1 MTDARPQT
9 AAPADTGDGAG
20 RFHRTLGVLPATAVN
35 MTQMCGIGPFI
46 TIPLIV
52 AAMGGPQAV
61 LGWIAGA
68 ILALADGQVWAELG
82 ASMPGSGGTYLYLRK
97 AFRHRTGNLMPFL
110 FIWTAMLFIPLIMS
124 TGVIGLVSYL
134 GFFYPHL
141 SAWQGHLIGL
151 GVTALVVVALY
162 RRIERVKVLTT
173 VLWVVMVLAV
183 GLTIAASYSGFHP
196 SLAFTYP
203 HGAFSGGGAFFAGL
217 GAGLLIAIYDYLGY
231 NTTAYMGD
239 ELKDPGRTLPRS
251 IIFSILGI
259 MVFYL
264 ALSIGVVGTVPWPT
278 VARSTSVASLVVTRN
293 WGHGAADVVTVLI
306 LITAFASV
314 LTGLLG
320 GSRVPYQ
327 AARDGV
333 FFRAFG
339 RLHPRGD
346 FPHVALIALGVIT
359 AVGSFFTLTTIIAM
373 LTAVIVIVQAVAQ
386 VVALT
391 VLRRREPG
399 LRRPYRQWLYPLP
412 SLAALAGW
420 IYVYSSAGRVP
431 IELSVAVGGRRGGGL
446 PGLGPGDPGLAVR
459 AERVPGGRDGCAAV
473 TFPGRSRRSVHA
485 GGGTQP
491 GRGRFRGFHDV
502 RLLRMPCVDR
512 RCRWAR
518 RTSQRRDRC
527 ARVHSLWAPWSRCWR
542 SVSEGRERGQRGRH
556 GRGLPRGL
564 PGPGRGEQAA
574 DPGRAARRR
583 DRRPGAETAE
593 YRRHEA
599 AGQYR
604 DRRPGHQER
613 AGQRVQGQER
623 RLRRH
628 PGRAELEGLGVP

>member
-20 RFHRTLGVLPATAVN
+20 RFHRTLGLLPATAVN

-97 AFRHRTGNLMPFL
+97 AFRYRTGNLMPFL

-134 GFFYPHL
+134 GFFYPHM
-141 SAWQGHLIGL
+141 SAWEGHLIGL
-151 GVTALVVVALY
+151 GVTALVIVALY

-239 ELKDPGRTLPRS
+239 ELKDPGRNLPRS

-264 ALSIGVVGTVPWPT
+264 ALSIGVVGTVPWHM
-278 VARSTSVASLVVTRN
+278 VAQSTSVASLVVTRN

-346 FPHVALIALGVIT
+346 FPHVALIVLGVIT

-431 IELSVAVGGRRGGGL
+431 IELSVAWV
-446 PGLGPGDPGLAVR
+446 V
-459 AERVPGGRDGCAAV
+459 
-473 TFPGRSRRSVHA
+473 A
-485 GGGTQP
+485 GVVA
-491 GRGRFRGFHDV
+491 FLV
-502 RLLRMPCVDR
+502 
-512 RCRWAR
+512 WAR
-518 RTSQRRDRC
+518 VTRVWPFGPKQLQEAGAALTSPPRT
-527 ARVHSLWAPWSRCWR
+527 
-542 SVSEGRERGQRGRH
+542 
-556 GRGLPRGL
+556 
-564 PGPGRGEQAA
+564 
-574 DPGRAARRR
+574 
-583 DRRPGAETAE
+583 
-593 YRRHEA
+593 
-599 AGQYR
+599 
-604 DRRPGHQER
+604 
-613 AGQRVQGQER
+613 
-623 RLRRH
+623 
-628 PGRAELEGLGVP
+628 